1 MRRCHWDLSTWKK
14 RECILWI
21 ANQEFCHINV
31 KPWIILRSE
40 GKKLHHRYNLL
51 VKRKALCC
59 NSNGNKY
66 GLENEEISVGCS
78 MHSHPLIPCLDT
90 MLWSQVWNAFLVE
103 FDRQEEELPFLIH
116 NSSHWIWSYK
126 QIYKPKGNTLKHHA
140 HCKLLVSQANFGEKQ
155 KKKCHKVSKLI
166 FAELA
171 VGLIWASFLQT
182 QKKLYQGPLSNG
194 KTIIHF
200 NSELNH

>member
-1 MRRCHWDLSTWKK
+1 MTKISDIQLIVLKCFLISGHLHEALSLRSLHMEKE

-21 ANQEFCHINV
+21 ENQEFCHINV
-31 KPWIILRSE
+31 RPWIILRSE

-116 NSSHWIWSYK
+116 NSSHWI
-126 QIYKPKGNTLKHHA
+126 
-140 HCKLLVSQANFGEKQ
+140 
-155 KKKCHKVSKLI
+155 
-166 FAELA
+166 
-171 VGLIWASFLQT
+171 
-182 QKKLYQGPLSNG
+182 
-194 KTIIHF
+194 
-200 NSELNH
+200 